1 MFAKCVKVSTDVNF
15 PSEQLTQKTPKI
27 CATCLFDQQLAQ
39 GGDENSANMFTEVTA
54 FVSLLVVTFI
64 LKRLFDWI

>member
-15 PSEQLTQKTPKI
+15 PLEQLRQKTPKI
-27 CATCLFDQQLAQ
+27 SVKCLIDQLAQ
-39 GGDENSANMFTEVTA
+39 GGDENSANMFTKFSV
-54 FVSLLVVTFI
+54 FLSLLVVTFI

>member
-27 CATCLFDQQLAQ
+27 SVKCLFDQQLAQ
-39 GGDENSANMFTEVTA
+39 GGEENSANMFIKFTA
-54 FVSLLVVTFI
+54 FVSLLLVTFI
-64 LKRLFDWI
+64 LKKMFDWI